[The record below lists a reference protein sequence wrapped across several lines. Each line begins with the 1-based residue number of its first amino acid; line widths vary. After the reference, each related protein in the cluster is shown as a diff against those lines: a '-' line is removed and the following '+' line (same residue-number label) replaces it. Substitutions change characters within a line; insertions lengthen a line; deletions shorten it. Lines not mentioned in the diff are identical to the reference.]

1 MLAKNVGTADRVVR
15 VIIGITLLV
24 FLFWSDSPWRWA
36 GLIGIVPL
44 LTAFLG
50 SCPLY
55 SVLGLTTCP
64 LEHKSAA

>member
-1 MLAKNVGTADRVVR
+1 MLAKNVGTLDRVVR
-15 VIIGITLLV
+15 VIIGIALLI

-44 LTAFLG
+44 MTALLG

-55 SVLGLTTCP
+55 SVFGLTTCP
-64 LEHKSAA
+64 MENKGAA